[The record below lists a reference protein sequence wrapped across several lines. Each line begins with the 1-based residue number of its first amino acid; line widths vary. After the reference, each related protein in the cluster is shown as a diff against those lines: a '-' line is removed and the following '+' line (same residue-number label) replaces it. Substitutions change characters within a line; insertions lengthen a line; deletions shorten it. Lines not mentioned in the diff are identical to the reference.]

1 MSLNWNCKPMT
12 ERGIDIYCDRDATG
26 EREYLNPVTEALVW
40 ATMIVGCDGRK
51 IDTFT
56 QRIRECES
64 ACGALVHQPRP
75 EYLEKA
81 IACNTVRADSFTTDG
96 YISKAE
102 LQRHEGFTTNASSLT
117 DAQWAKKLATIVREY
132 AQSSLRRELARG

>member
-12 ERGIDIYCDRDATG
+12 ERGIDIWCDRDASGT
-26 EREYLNPVTEALVW
+26 REYLNPVTEALVW

-56 QRIRECES
+56 QRIREYES
-64 ACGALVHQPRP
+64 ACGALLHQPRP
-75 EYLEKA
+75 EYLDKA
-81 IACNTVRADSFTTDG
+81 IACNAVRADSFTADG

-102 LQRHEGFTTNASSLT
+102 LLRHEGFTTNASART
-117 DAQWAKKLATIVREY
+117 DAQWAKNLARIVKER
-132 AQSSLRRELARG
+132 AQSSLRREGGN